1 MALALPTPEEVKA
14 IIPTDLSDAE
24 VQSFIDDAA
33 LLVKRCVSRLDA
45 ETQKVIIK
53 YTAAHLIQ
61 SAGKST
67 GEGFGNVAVTSM
79 KLGDASETYS
89 RAQAGSNLAGTWYGQ
104 QAILYDPNGCL
115 TTLGQRPVIFKVV

>member
-1 MALALPTPEEVKA
+1 MAIALPTPQDVKA

-24 VQSFIDDAA
+24 VQVFINDAA
-33 LLVKRCVSRLDA
+33 LLARRCIASLDA
-45 ETQKVIIK
+45 ETQTVIVK
-53 YTAAHLIQ
+53 YLAAHLIQ

-89 RAQAGSNLAGTWYGQ
+89 RAAAGLNIAGTYYGQ
-104 QAILYDPNGCL
+104 QAIQFDPNGCL
-115 TTLGQRPVIFKVV
+115 AKLGQQRALFKVL